1 MVEITAVSYPYQAMS
16 DPTAVVGR
24 RVLATIVDGLVIVG
38 PAIAVTAAQLD
49 LQYLDSDEVGVS
61 LSTFCDTLESQS
73 DNYVCFQAG
82 DRVYFSEQSPVA
94 GTPVALVIALL
105 MAVVLQ
111 GLTGWTLGK
120 LITGIRTVREDGQ
133 APGLGRALLR
143 WVLLVVDTFRMG
155 VTTDVLNRLFSNDV
169 TPVRMLRDLGAP
181 AIDEALMRENTFDR
195 VRELLQLLNPIE
207 KDIIRR
213 RFGLGDDSDQSDG
226 HRTGQLPPVWANTN
240 RGRAE

>member
-94 GTPVALVIALL
+94 GTPVALVIAL
-105 MAVVLQ
+105 
-111 GLTGWTLGK
+111 TLWVGFPDK
-120 LITGIRTVREDGQ
+120 ETIGNQAGVEFALPTVKQIFQNPHLIFQ
-133 APGLGRALLR
+133 
-143 WVLLVVDTFRMG
+143 
-155 VTTDVLNRLFSNDV
+155 
-169 TPVRMLRDLGAP
+169 
-181 AIDEALMRENTFDR
+181 
-195 VRELLQLLNPIE
+195 
-207 KDIIRR
+207 K
-213 RFGLGDDSDQSDG
+213 
-226 HRTGQLPPVWANTN
+226 
-240 RGRAE
+240 